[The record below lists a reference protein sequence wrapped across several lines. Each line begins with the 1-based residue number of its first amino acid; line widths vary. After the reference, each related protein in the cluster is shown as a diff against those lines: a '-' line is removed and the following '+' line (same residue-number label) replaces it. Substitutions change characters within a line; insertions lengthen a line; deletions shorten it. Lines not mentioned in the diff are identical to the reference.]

1 MEKVKAMV
9 DGKNVTTDWIEGVF
23 DSVDLACDV
32 HLVVGFINRCVVQA
46 RWDENKITWTI
57 SRELGYGKPLDAL
70 FILDERLRKFEDE
83 EGNVFSKL
91 DMSNIPSFQIIQT
104 FYFKEL

>member
-9 DGKNVTTDWIEGVF
+9 DGKNVTTDWIESVF
-23 DSVDLACDV
+23 DSDSFAYDV
-32 HLVVGFINRCVVQA
+32 RTIVGFINRCVVEA
-46 RWDENKITWTI
+46 KWDENKVTWTI

-83 EGNVFSKL
+83 EGGVFSKL
-91 DMSNIPSFQIIQT
+91 DMSNIPSFQIIQR
-104 FYFKEL
+104 FYFKES

>member
-1 MEKVKAMV
+1 MEKCKAMV
-9 DGKNVTTDWIEGVF
+9 DGKNVTTDWIESVF

-46 RWDENKITWTI
+46 RWDENKVTWTI

-70 FILDERLRKFEDE
+70 FVLDERLRKFEDE
-83 EGNVFSKL
+83 DREVFSEL
-91 DMSNIPSFQIIQT
+91 DMASIPNYQITQR
-104 FYFKEL
+104 FYFKES